1 MNQEPA
7 EDLEQRIEDAFGELT
22 RPNTEPRRI
31 VAEKLGELARSG
43 RAFSTEDLWQELR
56 ADHGR
61 IGRATVFRSVE
72 QLVEKGV
79 LDRVELSDGTR
90 KYRVCGGSHHH
101 HLVCTSCDRIV
112 DFKEC
117 LPESTLERIGLQYDF
132 VVKSHELTVYGTCGE
147 CTRRRS
153 KHGQTLSS
161 VTNLG
166 GAMK

>member
-1 MNQEPA
+1 MNQEPI
-7 EDLEQRIEDAFGELT
+7 DGLERRIEEAFGELT

-79 LDRVELSDGTR
+79 LDRVELSDGSR

-117 LPESTLERIGLQYDF
+117 LPESTLRRIGLQYDF
-132 VVKSHELTVYGTCGE
+132 VVKSHELTVYGTCRE
-147 CTRRRS
+147 CTGDRLKS
-153 KHGQTLSS
+153 GQSTDTASHD
-161 VTNLG
+161 
-166 GAMK
+166 